1 MDSNHFSLVYCEMID
16 FAYKIIPLEIR
27 LDARQQKYSSPFVTL
42 IHYWEADDQNII
54 DRRLSLYMDEL
65 KSSLFDRLT
74 RRLPLE
80 DIWLLVD
87 CISDVMYKLQLNKH
101 YLGGI
106 SSNMIYEVDTPFR
119 MRVFKMHDWNWIEG
133 K

>member
-1 MDSNHFSLVYCEMID
+1 
-16 FAYKIIPLEIR
+16 
-27 LDARQQKYSSPFVTL
+27 
-42 IHYWEADDQNII
+42 
-54 DRRLSLYMDEL
+54 MDEL